1 MSNRHNRR
9 DFLKTSALAALGSAA
24 ALNSREEG
32 IFAAPAGASPIA
44 MPQTFH
50 QGFPTGKLGNL
61 NVSRLFLGCNQ
72 VSGYSHSRDLTYVAR
87 LMQEYQTDER
97 VMNTWQ
103 LAEELGINTVLSD
116 PFDKPVRIMK
126 RYRKERRGKIQWIS
140 EVHPHAKSYYE
151 IRLPHLKE
159 NIKQVLDNEPSALY
173 IQGGVADSFVDRGL
187 LDELGEALEL
197 MKKTGLPS
205 GLGAHSIENPKACV
219 KAGIRPD
226 FFMKTYHA
234 DDYWSATPRA
244 QRVEFLV
251 DRGSSNDHDNMW
263 DIKPEATRE
272 FMATCKTPWI
282 AFKVMAAGAIPPE
295 KGFRF
300 AYQGGAD
307 FICAGIFDF
316 QVKEDVAIA
325 KKILAENLD
334 RTRPW
339 LA

>member
-1 MSNRHNRR
+1 MSNCHNRR

-24 ALNSREEG
+24 ALNSRAEG
-32 IFAAPAGASPIA
+32 VFAAPAGASPVA

-72 VSGYSHSRDLTYVAR
+72 VSGYSHSRDLPYVAR

-97 VMNTWQ
+97 VMSTWQ

-126 RYRKERRGKIQWIS
+126 RYRKERGGKIQWIS
-140 EVHPHAKSYYE
+140 EVHPHARSYYE

-159 NIKQVLDNEPSALY
+159 NIKQLLDNEPSALY

-251 DRGSSNDHDNMW
+251 DRGSPNDHDNMW

-282 AFKVMAAGAIPPE
+282 AFKVMAAGAIPQE

>member
-24 ALNSREEG
+24 ALNSHEERS
-32 IFAAPAGASPIA
+32 FAAPAAALPIV

-61 NVSRLFLGCNQ
+61 DVTRLFLGCNQ
-72 VSGYSHSRDLTYVAR
+72 VSGYSHSRDLSYVSR
-87 LMQEYQTDER
+87 LMKEYQTDER

-116 PFDKPVRIMK
+116 PFDKPVHIMK
-126 RYRKERRGKIQWIS
+126 RYRKERGGKIQWIS
-140 EVHPHAKSYYE
+140 EVHPHKSYYQT
-151 IRLPHLKE
+151 RLADLKE
-159 NIKQVLDNEPSALY
+159 NLKQVLDNEPNALY
-173 IQGGVADSFVDRGL
+173 IQGGVTDSFVDRGL

-219 KAGIRPD
+219 KAGILPD

-234 DDYWSATPRA
+234 DDYWSATPQA

-251 DRGSSNDHDNMW
+251 DRGSANDHDNMW
-263 DIKPEATRE
+263 DIKPEATRA
-272 FMATCKTPWI
+272 FMATFQRPWI
-282 AFKVMAAGAIPPE
+282 AFKVMAAGAISPE

-316 QVKEDVAIA
+316 QLKEDVEIA
-325 KKILAENLD
+325 KKILAEHLD